1 MAEMLLMNGR
11 PYYPAPAYPVLFA
24 AGGAGLEAVVGRWRS
39 RSVRRWVPAAYAAI
53 LLVGG
58 VLLAPLALPVLA
70 PESYGSYTEWLG
82 IEQPRLENH
91 RLGPL
96 PQMFADRFGWPE
108 MAEEVARVH
117 RSLPPEERER
127 AAVFGQNYGQA
138 GAIDLYGPALGLPKA
153 LSGHQAYHDW
163 GPPQEAVE
171 VLIVLDDDRE
181 TLERYFGD
189 VRLGGRV
196 EHPYSM
202 PYQHFD
208 VWICRDPKIDLR
220 EAWPGLRR
228 LG

>member
-1 MAEMLLMNGR
+1 
-11 PYYPAPAYPVLFA
+11 
-24 AGGAGLEAVVGRWRS
+24 
-39 RSVRRWVPAAYAAI
+39 VPAAYAAI